1 MTPNLNELV
10 AAGVHLTR
18 HYVHQY
24 CTPTRTSV
32 QSGRLPVHVST
43 GLGSPCDDSTG
54 ISQNMTGFA
63 ERLKE
68 AGYTTAFAGVCVHA
82 RARVRVCV
90 SVCLCVCVSVCLC
103 VCLSVSLS
111 LCLSVSLSLWS
122 LWSLCLSYSL
132 CFSVSLEAHHHL
144 RLARLQANGTRG
156 WRLPRTPRTVRLTGN
171 FSLATRFP
179 IQL

>member
-82 RARVRVCV
+82 RVCVSVCLCACV
-90 SVCLCVCVSVCLC
+90 SVCLCVCVSACLC
-103 VCLSVSLS
+103 FCLFVFLFVDVFVFVFV
-111 LCLSVSLSLWS
+111 LGVLGC
-122 LWSLCLSYSL
+122 C
-132 CFSVSLEAHHHL
+132 
-144 RLARLQANGTRG
+144 R
-156 WRLPRTPRTVRLTGN
+156 
-171 FSLATRFP
+171 
-179 IQL
+179 

>member
-82 RARVRVCV
+82 RACA

-103 VCLSVSLS
+103 VCVSVSLS
-111 LCLSVSLSLWS
+111 LFLSLSFCLSFSLSLS
-122 LWSLCLSYSL
+122 LTTLVQASGHDVGYGDESPTYDYSQT
-132 CFSVSLEAHHHL
+132 
-144 RLARLQANGTRG
+144 AR
-156 WRLPRTPRTVRLTGN
+156 
-171 FSLATRFP
+171 
-179 IQL
+179 